1 MPIFDR
7 ERALLD
13 TFHHF
18 HIFGSLSVALEILE
32 AHLPVL
38 DIDRLAKY
46 AARLGVAAV
55 VKRVG
60 WALEEF
66 GAAPDLLAHLRAYP
80 ARGHSPLDPGCPTR
94 GRHDPIC
101 HVIENLRDGR

>member
-1 MPIFDR
+1 MP
-7 ERALLD
+7 
-13 TFHHF
+13 
-18 HIFGSLSVALEILE
+18 IFGSLSVALEILE
-32 AHLPVL
+32 AHLPDL

-66 GAAPDLLAHLRAYP
+66 GAAPDLLASLRVYP
-80 ARGHSPLDPGCPTR
+80 ARGDFPLDPARPAR
-94 GRHDPIC
+94 GRHNPIW
-101 HVIENLRDGR
+101 HVIANLRNGG